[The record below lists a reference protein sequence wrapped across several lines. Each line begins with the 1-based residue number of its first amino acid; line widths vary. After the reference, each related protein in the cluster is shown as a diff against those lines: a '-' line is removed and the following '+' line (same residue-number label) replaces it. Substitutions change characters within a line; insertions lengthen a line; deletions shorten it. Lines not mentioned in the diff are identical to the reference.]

1 MKLVVLERTFSPEL
15 PAPMTFDRWMAVNH
29 SLDGCL
35 ESRQVHWHNSLVSE
49 NGDRSIC
56 VFEVPAMESVRAACR
71 QARMPF
77 QRVWSAELWIDQAP
91 NDLPPDS
98 SVVVAEVNAPQP
110 MTKAVDEAAKQQAA
124 EHFQAM
130 NIQSLCSV
138 VSLDGTHS
146 VCLFLAPGVEAV
158 RSLYHTTN
166 MPFQQIWKATLI
178 RPLDP
183 LIHLQK

>member
-15 PAPMTFDRWMAVNH
+15 PVPMTFDRWMVVNH
-29 SLDGCL
+29 SLDDCL

-56 VFEVPAMESVRAACR
+56 VFEVPAMELVRTACR

-77 QRVWSAELWIDQAP
+77 QRVWAAELWVDQALNNRP
-91 NDLPPDS
+91 QGS
-98 SVVVAEVNAPQP
+98 SVIVAEVDYPQP
-110 MTKAVDEAAKQQAA
+110 VTRAVDEAAKQQAA
-124 EHFQAM
+124 GYFQNM

-138 VSLDGTHS
+138 VSLDGNHS
-146 VCLFLAPGVEAV
+146 ICVFSAVSAEAV
-158 RSLYHTTN
+158 RSLYRTTN

-178 RPLDP
+178 RP
-183 LIHLQK
+183 H